1 MTVPF
6 PLPLCF
12 GSEGLHALP
21 RVRVERTEAQNL
33 DRWQRHIQDGPEDM
47 NRFVI
52 YAAALQV
59 PLENAWNART
69 LASLTQVASAGVA
82 FVSPV
87 NLGPGAGLAPRTVGA
102 QVRPRLGCFAG
113 HHPMSQATS
122 STWKAK
128 ASDSWRE
135 ASGASVSLA
144 AALLVGASFARA
156 AGS

>member
-33 DRWQRHIQDGPEDM
+33 DRWQRHIQD
-47 NRFVI
+47 
-52 YAAALQV
+52 AALQV